1 MNILFI
7 LLLNGLL
14 LQQIIAAPGAL
25 TIPGVGTVTVS
36 GRPGG
41 LIVPP
46 PHMGHSHSHTTFDP
60 RHLENINKLTLDSSI
75 KPVGGLPTSSMNIL
89 PPSSMNIPP
98 IAPVLAVAP
107 PIAPVLAVDPPIAP
121 EERTY
126 VPPVHL
132 QRIDSSYAQ
141 KDKIV
146 NHLNDIGRSVV
157 NNLKDV
163 HGTWKE
169 YNFDINNRGGI
180 RKKGDNFIN
189 IKYKGA
195 QIAHLT
201 IYDKPTDV
209 SKHRLSSI
217 HLGVIDGT
225 ITHHYYMV
233 NAETQLNVI
242 WRKQFSDTP
251 ELSDEVLTV
260 ANSIS
265 DYFIHEGLN
274 VPK

>member
-46 PHMGHSHSHTTFDP
+46 PPPHMGHSHSHTTFDP
-60 RHLENINKLTLDSSI
+60 RHLENINKLTVATTSI
-75 KPVGGLPTSSMNIL
+75 KPSGILPTSSMNIL
-89 PPSSMNIPP
+89 PPSSMNI
-98 IAPVLAVAP
+98 P

-169 YNFDINNRGGI
+169 YNFDINYRGLI

-201 IYDKPTDV
+201 IYGKPTDV